1 MINLETDSLDVLVR
15 TQPKLMVMFGTDWC
29 GNCDILKPEFKKV
42 SNQQQNRQIPFVY
55 VNPDNSPKSKQLID
69 LTNIPMIVAFKKG
82 KIITSDYGN
91 KKEIVSKV
99 LSTLKT
105 SL

>member
-29 GNCDILKPEFKKV
+29 GNCDVLKPYFEKV

-55 VNPDNSPKSKQLID
+55 VNPDNSPNSRELVD
-69 LTNIPMIVAFKKG
+69 LPNIPMVVAFKKG
-82 KIITSDYGN
+82 KVIANEYGN
-91 KKEIVSKV
+91 KENIVDKV
-99 LSTLKT
+99 LSIL
-105 SL
+105 LG

>member
-29 GNCDILKPEFKKV
+29 GNCDVLKPYFEKV